1 MLRRMEVN
9 QSESMVRTTRMTV
22 AMLLAITTIGT
33 TLTGAM
39 ENGGIPVDVNPI
51 GMALSGFIVT
61 VGGAMEVDHG
71 QEKVSSCPRF
81 FLIVSMQER

>member
-1 MLRRMEVN
+1 MSLIKTRIMFWRIILRRMEVN

-22 AMLLAITTIGT
+22 AMLLVITTIGT

-39 ENGGIPVDVNPI
+39 ENGGIPVDVSPI

-71 QEKVSSCPRF
+71 K
-81 FLIVSMQER
+81 

>member
-1 MLRRMEVN
+1 MSLIKTRIMFWRIILRRMEVN

-51 GMALSGFIVT
+51 GMATSGFTVT

-71 QEKVSSCPRF
+71 Q
-81 FLIVSMQER
+81 